1 MKKVKLGSQGLEV
14 SQVGLGCMGMTKFAG
29 HDVYKTA
36 DEKEALLTIERS
48 LELGGNFL
56 DTADQYGPWE
66 NERFIAKAI
75 HGKRDKYVIATK
87 FGHEINDNG
96 ELTWGINATPQYVKK
111 AAERS
116 LKNLK
121 TDCIDLYYLHRLDP
135 NVPVEE
141 TIGAMADLVQEG
153 KVKYLGLSEVSV
165 NTIKKAHAVHPI
177 SALQSE
183 FSLFERSVE
192 NAGILKAINEMGI
205 GFVSYSPLGRGF
217 LTGDIKSAEDL
228 SEDDW
233 RLNIPR
239 FQGEYLQKNIEL
251 VKEIGKLASEKEAT
265 TAQIALAWVI
275 SKGIIPIPG
284 TSRRTNL
291 EKNYAS
297 ADIHLSESEIKRLE
311 EIIPPGADTG
321 ARYDEHGME
330 SIDQ

>member
-14 SQVGLGCMGMTKFAG
+14 SQIGLGCMGMTKFAG

-75 HGKRDKYVIATK
+75 HGKRDEYVIATK
-87 FGHEINDNG
+87 VGHEINDKG

-141 TIGAMADLVQEG
+141 TVGAMADLVQEG

-228 SEDDW
+228 SEGDW

-251 VKEIGKLASEKEAT
+251 VKEIGKLASEKEVT

-297 ADIHLSESEIKRLE
+297 ADIHLSDSEIKRLE

>member
-29 HDVYKTA
+29 HDVYKKT

-48 LELGGNFL
+48 LELGANFL

-75 HGKRDKYVIATK
+75 KENRDKYVIATK
-87 FGHEINDNG
+87 FGHEINDQS
-96 ELTWGINATPQYVKK
+96 ELTWGINATPEYVKK

-135 NVPVEE
+135 NVPIED
-141 TIGAMADLVQEG
+141 TIGAMADMVHEG
-153 KVKYLGLSEVSV
+153 KVKYLGLSEVSAE
-165 NTIKKAHAVHPI
+165 TIRRAHAIHPI

-183 FSLFERSVE
+183 YSLFERSVE
-192 NAGILKAINEMGI
+192 DAGILAAILEMGI

-217 LTGDIKSAEDL
+217 LTGDIKSANDL
-228 SEDDW
+228 SEGDW

-239 FQGEYLQKNIEL
+239 FQGEYLQKNVEL
-251 VKEIGKLASEKEAT
+251 VNEIGKLASEKDVT
-265 TAQIALAWVI
+265 TAQIALAWIV
-275 SKGIIPIPG
+275 SKGIVPIPG
-284 TSRRTNL
+284 TSKRSNL

-297 ADIHLSESEIKRLE
+297 ADILLSDSDIERLE
-311 EIIPPGADTG
+311 NIIPAGTEIG
-321 ARYDEHGME
+321 ARYDDHGME

>member
-1 MKKVKLGSQGLEV
+1 MKKIKLGSQGLEV

-29 HDVYKTA
+29 HDVYKKA

-66 NERFIAKAI
+66 NERFVAKAI
-75 HGKRDKYVIATK
+75 KGNRDQYIIATK
-87 FGHEINDNG
+87 FGHEIDSNG
-96 ELTWGINATPQYVKK
+96 QLTWGINATPEYVKK
-111 AAERS
+111 AAESS
-116 LKNLK
+116 LRNLK
-121 TDCIDLYYLHRLDP
+121 TDCIDLYYLHRLDT
-135 NVPVEE
+135 NVPIED

-165 NTIKKAHAVHPI
+165 ETIKRAHAVHPI

-183 FSLFERSVE
+183 YSLFERSVE
-192 NAGILKAINEMGI
+192 ETGILNSLKELGI
-205 GFVSYSPLGRGF
+205 GFVAYSPLGRGF
-217 LTGDIKSAEDL
+217 ITGDIKSADDL
-228 SEDDW
+228 SEGDW

-239 FQGEYLQKNIEL
+239 FQGDFLQKNLKL
-251 VKEIGKLASEKEAT
+251 VKEIEMLATEKGVT

-284 TSRRTNL
+284 TSKRTHL

-297 ADIHLSESEIKRLE
+297 AEIQLSDLEIEHLEK
-311 EIIPPGADTG
+311 IIPLGTDVG
-321 ARYDEHGME
+321 ARYDDHGMKT
-330 SIDQ
+330 IDQ